1 MKVEKTPFEGL
12 LIITPTVFTDDRG
25 YFFESWNQVAASPW
39 GLPIN
44 FAQDNESLS
53 KKGVLRGL
61 HFQTPP
67 FEQGKLV
74 RVIAGA
80 VLDVVVDLRKNQE
93 TYGQHYKIELSQTNK
108 KMLYI
113 PPGFAHGFVS
123 LDDQTIF
130 VYKCTQVYN
139 RECDRSIRYNDPIL
153 AIDWE
158 ISNPILSEKDRTAP
172 PFSQFQTPFE

>member
-1 MKVEKTPFEGL
+1 MTVEKTPFEGL
-12 LIITPTVFTDDRG
+12 LIITPTVYTDDRG

-113 PPGFAHGFVS
+113 PPGLHMDLFLWKTKPFLCINAHKF
-123 LDDQTIF
+123 T
-130 VYKCTQVYN
+130 
-139 RECDRSIRYNDPIL
+139 
-153 AIDWE
+153 
-158 ISNPILSEKDRTAP
+158 TA
-172 PFSQFQTPFE
+172 SATVA